1 MSRLPLAFFT
11 AAALCAV
18 GGMIFGIVMASSGDF
33 TLMPAHAHLNLVGW
47 ASLALMG
54 AFYQLSGAGGRVGWI
69 NFWLSTVG
77 VVIMIPSLS
86 FFLLGKTT
94 IEPVVE
100 VASVTALL
108 GMLTFLSVVLSQ
120 WKTPRTG

>member
-11 AAALCAV
+11 AAALCGAA
-18 GGMIFGIVMASSGDF
+18 GMIFGIVLASSGDF

-69 NFWLSTVG
+69 NFWLSAVG
-77 VVIMIPSLS
+77 VAIMIPSLS
-86 FFLLGKTT
+86 LFLLGKTT
-94 IEPVVE
+94 LEPVVQ
-100 VASVTALL
+100 VASALALL
-108 GMLTFLSVVLSQ
+108 GMLTFLSVVLAQ
-120 WKTPRTG
+120 WKTPRAG